1 MKERAS
7 GPLGILFAALL
18 LFSSP
23 LALVAQEEL
32 REEILAYDVRI
43 EVRRGGA
50 MRVTE
55 EIEVRALGR
64 EIRRGIYRDFPT
76 HFPREG
82 GLGSVVAPFEVRSVS
97 RDGRPEPYT
106 VRSVAGPE
114 GRSGA
119 RVRIGR
125 EDVFL
130 PQGVYRYTVVY
141 ETARWLRFGE
151 DADRLDWNVTGNGW
165 SFPIR
170 RATAVVRL
178 PGSAPAD
185 EVELEAWTGP
195 EGATERDA
203 TWEWTAED
211 NAARFRTTDPLD
223 PGEGLTVRVSVPKG
237 VVPPPTEEQLAAW
250 FRLDWGGY
258 LEAGVV
264 VAAVLALY
272 LLMWV
277 RVGRDPDSGTIVVRY
292 DPPDG
297 FSPAALGY
305 LRERGYDPAHLTAAL
320 VSLAVKGAVTIEQD
334 GREWR
339 IREAGPLPDD
349 ASREERRLHGAL
361 LGAGTTLTLT
371 GSSSERLRKG
381 VKALKKQLERQLE
394 KDYFVTNRLWFAAG
408 AVASVAGFA
417 VLAWRAR
424 FDVGPEVWFLGVWL
438 TFWSMGVGTLLVRVV
453 RTWSRAVSGDP
464 FAAVG
469 AVFIT
474 LFSVPF
480 VAGEIFVGGMLY
492 RWVPGHLVTAVVAI
506 AVVNVAFYHLLERP
520 TLKGRGVLDRLE
532 GFRRFLGATEEDRL
546 DRLQR
551 PDRSLELFER
561 FLPHA
566 IALGVENEWAERF
579 QDALTPAPRSGGAGH
594 GALGWYSGD
603 GAGGLDLAGVS
614 SSLGSSFSS
623 SLSASSAAPSG
634 GGGGGGGSSG
644 GGGGGGGGGGW

>member
-1 MKERAS
+1 MKIFAS
-7 GPLGILFAALL
+7 SLLEILLAAVLLHLPALPL
-18 LFSSP
+18 S
-23 LALVAQEEL
+23 AQEEL

-43 EVRRGGA
+43 EVDRGGA

-76 HFPREG
+76 HFRREG
-82 GLGSVVAPFEVRSVS
+82 GWGSVVAPFEVRSVM

-130 PQGVYRYTVVY
+130 PRGVYRYTLVY
-141 ETARWLRFGE
+141 ETARWVRFGE
-151 DADRLDWNVTGNGW
+151 EIDRLDWNVTGNGW

-178 PGSAPAD
+178 PGSAPD
-185 EVELEAWTGP
+185 DDVELEAWTGP
-195 EGATERDA
+195 EGATEGDA
-203 TWEWTAED
+203 TWQWLPRE
-211 NAARFRTTDPLD
+211 NAARFRTTDPLG
-223 PGEGLTVRVSVPKG
+223 PREGLTVRVAVPKG
-237 VVPPPTEEQLAAW
+237 VIPPPSEAQEAAW

-258 LEAGVV
+258 LQAGAV
-264 VAAVLALY
+264 VAVVLALY
-272 LLMWV
+272 LLMWI
-277 RVGRDPDSGTIVVRY
+277 RVGRDPESGTIVVRY
-292 DPPDG
+292 EPPEG

-305 LRERGYDPAHLTAAL
+305 LRERGYDPDHLTAAL
-320 VSLAVKGAVTIEQD
+320 VSLAVKGAVTIERD
-334 GREWR
+334 GGEWR
-339 IREAGPLPDD
+339 IQEAGPLPKD

-361 LGAGTTLTLT
+361 LGSGPSLTLT
-371 GSSSERLRKG
+371 GATSERLRKG
-381 VKALKKQLERQLE
+381 VKALKKQLERQIE
-394 KDYFVTNRLWFAAG
+394 KVYFVTNRRWFAAG
-408 AVASVAGFA
+408 AVVSVAGFA

-464 FAAVG
+464 LAAVG
-469 AVFIT
+469 AVFLT
-474 LFSVPF
+474 LFSIPF
-480 VAGEIFVGGMLY
+480 VGAEIFVGGMLY
-492 RWVPGHLVTAVVAI
+492 RWVPPHLVTAVVVI

-546 DRLQR
+546 DRLQ
-551 PDRSLELFER
+551 PPGRSLELFER

-566 IALGVENEWAERF
+566 IALKVENEWAERF
-579 QDALTPAPRSGGAGH
+579 EDALTPAPGGGGAGH
-594 GALGWYSGD
+594 GALAWYAGD
-603 GAGGLDLAGVS
+603 GTGGLSPTGLT